1 MEENE
6 IKVSEID
13 LKKLKEEFDKELEE
27 EEELNKINED
37 ELNKELNEIKELEKD
52 LPEITEELKKEF
64 QEDFEKEKKKRD
76 FFDDSK
82 LINNSSD
89 KSLSELNEKLRK
101 PSHSINKEDLKEELK
116 KSDLLS
122 LSFDYL
128 KLNLASA
135 EKMKKWALRRLPS
148 GLIIGLVT
156 RPDTLNYRTL
166 KPENGGLF
174 CQRIFGPIKS
184 WKCACN
190 YYKGGIYLDRV
201 CEKCNIEITEA
212 RVRRYRMGYINLAY
226 PPIHYWFISG
236 TSNYMVILLRALNPK
251 IKKQQI
257 DEVIYFNQG
266 TQNIDTRN
274 PLFRYT
280 LYPQSELSRKL
291 PVWKFIEDQN
301 KKFRTGSEVIIEA
314 LNTIDLNEEIKS
326 LRHRIRTQPLKI
338 KIGKKY
344 ILDRPDPSAIR
355 RLRICENFVG
365 TQTSLNS
372 LALSA
377 LPILPPNLRPLVEIE
392 ESKLVSSDANELYR
406 VLVYRNINA
415 HDALFG
421 DLIMPPIVTNLV
433 KKLVQWGSDCLIDN
447 GRVPQSRVHMMNDRV
462 AKSLTEALEG
472 KQGRFRQTLL
482 GKRVDYSA
490 RSVIVVGPGLR
501 LNQCGLP
508 YDIAAKLFM
517 PLLTNILMA
526 NVIQRKRRKL
536 KMANLLIKKRTKYV
550 WKLLENLLRKNCVLL
565 NRAPT
570 LHRFG
575 IQAFN
580 PVLILGKAIQLHP
593 LVCTGFNADFDGDQ
607 MAVHLPLSQSSQLE
621 SESLMRPSNNILS
634 PANGEVILKP
644 SQDMVIGSYYLSLMI
659 KNQEKNIQKYFA
671 SEKDALNAFYSKN
684 LDLHET
690 ILVKHNL
697 SKQLKVRE
705 KDLRIF
711 QSIESLSKEKIQ
723 ILNILINKKDL
734 TRLYLLTNIGLI
746 TAYCLK
752 EDFYILKDLYLETT
766 VGRLVF
772 TDTLDI
778 VLKRLDFTNYEYNE

>member
-1 MEENE
+1 MEGNE
-6 IKVSEID
+6 VNISEID
-13 LKKLKEEFDKELEE
+13 LKKLKEEFEKELKE
-27 EEELNKINED
+27 EEELNKIAKE
-37 ELNKELNEIKELEKD
+37 ELDKELNEIKEIE
-52 LPEITEELKKEF
+52 EELKKEF
-64 QEDFEKEKKKRD
+64 RENIKEESKKEIDFNKAD
-76 FFDDSK
+76 F
-82 LINNSSD
+82 NRW
-89 KSLSELNEKLRK
+89 SELNEELQK
-101 PSHSINKEDLKEELK
+101 PSHSINKESLKEELK
-116 KSDLLS
+116 KLDLLS

-128 KLNLASA
+128 KLNIASA
-135 EKMKKWALRRLPS
+135 EKMKKWALRRLPN
-148 GLIIGLVT
+148 GLIIGEVT

-190 YYKGGIYLDRV
+190 YYKGGIYLDKV
-201 CEKCNIEITEA
+201 CEKCSVEITEA

-226 PPIHYWFISG
+226 SPVHYWFISG
-236 TSNYMVILLRALNPK
+236 TSNYMVILLRALNPE
-251 IKKQQI
+251 IKKKDI
-257 DEVIYFNQG
+257 DDVLYFNQG
-266 TQNIDTRN
+266 TQNLNPIH

-280 LYPQSELSRKL
+280 LYPKREVSRKL
-291 PVWKFIEDQN
+291 LVWKFLEDEN
-301 KKFRTGSEVIIEA
+301 KKFRTGSEIIIEA
-314 LNTIDLNEEIKS
+314 LNTIDLNDEIKS
-326 LRHRIRTQPLKI
+326 LRERIRTKPLTIFDGDKH
-338 KIGKKY
+338 

-355 RLRICENFVG
+355 RLRICENFVA
-365 TQTSLNS
+365 TETNLNS
-372 LALSA
+372 LALSV

-415 HDALFG
+415 RESIFG
-421 DLIMPPIVTNLV
+421 DVLMPPIVTNQT
-433 KKLVQWGSDCLIDN
+433 KKLVQFGLDSLIDN
-447 GRVPQSRVHMMNDRV
+447 GRLPQARIYTINDRV

-508 YDIAAKLFM
+508 YDIAVKLFT
-517 PLLTNILMA
+517 PFLTNILMK
-526 NVIQRKRRKL
+526 NVIVRKRRKL
-536 KMANLLIKKRTKYV
+536 KMANLLIKKRTKYI
-550 WKLLENLLRKNCVLL
+550 WKLLETLLRKNCVLL

-575 IQAFN
+575 IQSFN

-621 SESLMRPSNNILS
+621 SQSLMRPSNNILS

-659 KNQEKNIQKYFA
+659 KNQEKNIKKYFA

-684 LDLHET
+684 LNLHET
-690 ILVKHNL
+690 ILVKYNL
-697 SKQLKVRE
+697 SKQLKVQE
-705 KDLRIF
+705 KELRIF
-711 QSIESLSKEKIQ
+711 QTIESLSKEKIQ
-723 ILNILINKKDL
+723 ILNVLANKKDL
-734 TRLYLLTNIGLI
+734 TRLYLITNIGLI
-746 TAYCLK
+746 TAYSVK
-752 EDFYILKDLYLETT
+752 KDFYILENLYLETT
-766 VGRLVF
+766 VGRLIF
-772 TDTLDI
+772 TDTLNI
-778 VLKRLDFTNYEYNE
+778 VLKRLDLINYECN

>member
-1 MEENE
+1 MEGNE
-6 IKVSEID
+6 GNISESD
-13 LKKLKEEFDKELEE
+13 LKKLKEELEKELKE
-27 EEELNKINED
+27 EEELNKIGAE
-37 ELNKELNEIKELEKD
+37 EFEKEFEIKEVDEV
-52 LPEITEELKKEF
+52 LKKEF
-64 QEDFEKEKKKRD
+64 QEKFKEE
-76 FFDDSK
+76 SK
-82 LINNSSD
+82 EEMDLNEINLD
-89 KSLSELNEKLRK
+89 GWSELNEELQK

-135 EKMKKWALRRLPS
+135 EKMKKWALRRLPN
-148 GLIIGLVT
+148 GLIIGEVT

-201 CEKCNIEITEA
+201 CEKCSVEITEA
-212 RVRRYRMGYINLAY
+212 RARRYKMGYINLAY
-226 PPIHYWFISG
+226 SPVHYWFISG
-236 TSNYMVILLRALNPK
+236 TSNYMVILLRALDAE
-251 IKKQQI
+251 IKKKHI
-257 DEVIYFNQG
+257 DDALYFNEG
-266 TQNIDTRN
+266 TQNLSFDN
-274 PLFRYT
+274 PLFHYT
-280 LYPQSELSRKL
+280 LYPKSELSRKL
-291 PVWKFIEDQN
+291 PVWKFLEDQN
-301 KKFRTGSEVIIEA
+301 KRFRTGSEIIIEA
-314 LNTIDLNEEIKS
+314 LNNIDLNDEIKS
-326 LRHRIRTQPLKI
+326 LRERIRTTPLKI
-338 KIGKKY
+338 PLMDGKY
-344 ILDRPDPSAIR
+344 ILDKVDPSALR
-355 RLRICENFVG
+355 RLRICENFVA
-365 TQTSLNS
+365 TKTSLNS
-372 LALSA
+372 LALSV

-406 VLVYRNINA
+406 VLIYRNINA
-415 HDALFG
+415 REALFG
-421 DLIMPPIVTNLV
+421 NVIMPPIVTNLI
-433 KKLVQWGSDCLIDN
+433 KKLVQHGLDSLIDN
-447 GRVPQSRVHMMNDRV
+447 GRLPQSRAYTINDRV

-508 YDIAAKLFM
+508 YDIAVKLFT
-517 PLLTNILMA
+517 PFLTNILMKD
-526 NVIQRKRRKL
+526 VIVRKRRKL
-536 KMANLLIKKRTKYV
+536 KMANLLIKKRTKYI
-550 WKLLENLLRKNCVLL
+550 WRLLENLLRKNCVLL

-580 PVLILGKAIQLHP
+580 PVLILGRAIQLHP

-621 SESLMRPSNNILS
+621 SQSLMRPSNNILS

-659 KNQEKNIQKYFA
+659 KNQEKNIQKYF
-671 SEKDALNAFYSKN
+671 SSQNDALDAFYSKN
-684 LDLHET
+684 LNLHET
-690 ILVKHNL
+690 ILVKYNL
-697 SKQLKVRE
+697 SKQLKVE
-705 KDLRIF
+705 DNNLKIF
-711 QSIESLSKEKIQ
+711 QPVESLSKEKIK
-723 ILNILINKKDL
+723 ILNVLANKRDL
-734 TRLYLLTNIGLI
+734 TRLYLITNIGLI
-746 TAYCLK
+746 TAYSLR
-752 EDFYILKDLYLETT
+752 EDFYILENLYLETT

-778 VLKRLDFTNYEYNE
+778 VLKKLDLINYEYN